1 MPAAAAAASVGV
13 MNEATPAL
21 EVDKLRL
28 RYGEVTAL
36 DDLTF
41 ALAGGKVHGLLG
53 RNGAGKTSL
62 LSVLAAFR
70 KPTAGTVRIGGQP
83 VFENPRV
90 TRQVCLVGE
99 TGGPA
104 DTGDSVKET
113 LSIAQRL
120 RPAWDADYAAAL
132 VERFGL
138 PLRGKL
144 GALSLGQRSALGIT
158 VGLAARAPLTMFD
171 EPHLGMDAP
180 SRQRFRDELQAD
192 LRAHPR
198 TVIVSTHLA
207 EELSPLFAEVVVI
220 DNGRLV
226 AHEQAG
232 LRRPPGEPG

>member
-1 MPAAAAAASVGV
+1 
-13 MNEATPAL
+13 MNEPTPGV
-21 EVDKLRL
+21 EVDRLRL
-28 RYGEVTAL
+28 RYGQVTAL

-70 KPTAGTVRIGGQP
+70 KPTAGTVRVGGQP
-83 VFENPRV
+83 VFENSRV

-104 DTGDSVKET
+104 DTGDSVREA
-113 LSIAQRL
+113 LSIARRL
-120 RPAWDADYAAAL
+120 RPAWDDGYAAAL

-138 PLRGKL
+138 PLGGKL
-144 GALSLGQRSALGIT
+144 GALSLGQRSALGIAM
-158 VGLAARAPLTMFD
+158 GLAARAPLTMFD
-171 EPHLGMDAP
+171 EPTVGMDAP
-180 SRQRFRDELQAD
+180 SRRLFRDELQAD

-207 EELSPLFAEVVVI
+207 EELRPLFAEVVVI

-226 AHEQAG
+226 QHERAG
-232 LRRPPGEPG
+232 APRPPGEPG

>member
-1 MPAAAAAASVGV
+1 MPASAAAASVGV
-13 MNEATPAL
+13 MNEATPNV

-36 DDLTF
+36 FDLTF

-113 LSIAQRL
+113 LSIARRL
-120 RPAWDADYAAAL
+120 RPAWDGDYAAAL

-138 PLRGKL
+138 PLGVKL

-180 SRQRFRDELQAD
+180 SRQLFRDELQAD
-192 LRAHPR
+192 LRGNPR
-198 TVIVSTHLA
+198 TVIVSTHLV
-207 EELSPLFAEVVVI
+207 EELRPLFAEVVVI

-226 AHEQAG
+226 GHEQAG
-232 LRRPPGEPG
+232 ARRPPGEPG

>member
-1 MPAAAAAASVGV
+1 MPAAAAPASVAG
-13 MNEATPAL
+13 MNEATPGV
-21 EVDKLRL
+21 EVDRLRL
-28 RYGEVTAL
+28 RYGQVTAL

-70 KPTAGTVRIGGQP
+70 KPTAGTVRVGGRP
-83 VFENPRV
+83 VFEHPRV
-90 TRQVCLVGE
+90 THQVCLVGE

-113 LSIAQRL
+113 LSVARRL

-171 EPHLGMDAP
+171 EPNLGLDAP
-180 SRQRFRDELQAD
+180 SRQRFREELRAD

-207 EELSPLFAEVVVI
+207 EELRPLFAEVLVL

-226 AHEQAG
+226 RHEPAG
-232 LRRPPGEPG
+232 ARRPPGEPR